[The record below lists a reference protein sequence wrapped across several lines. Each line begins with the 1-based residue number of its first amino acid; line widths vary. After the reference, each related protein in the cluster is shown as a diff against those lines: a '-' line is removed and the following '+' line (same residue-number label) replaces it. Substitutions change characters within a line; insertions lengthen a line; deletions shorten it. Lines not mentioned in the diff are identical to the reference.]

1 MREENYIFKCENAIA
16 MTAIKI
22 MKTRKK
28 IFLILIENFLIFVCD
43 YFFFQV
49 FNLNFRL
56 NFHRAM
62 NNNSTKRSI

>member
-28 IFLILIENFLIFVCD
+28 KSF
-43 YFFFQV
+43 
-49 FNLNFRL
+49 
-56 NFHRAM
+56 
-62 NNNSTKRSI
+62 